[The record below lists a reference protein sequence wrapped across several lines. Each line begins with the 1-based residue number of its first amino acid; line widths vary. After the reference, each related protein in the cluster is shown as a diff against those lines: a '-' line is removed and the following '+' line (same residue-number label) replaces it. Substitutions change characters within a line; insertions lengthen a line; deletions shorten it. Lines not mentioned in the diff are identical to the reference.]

1 MEQSMLETLR
11 IRNFKAITDT
21 GLLRLTP
28 LTVLI
33 GNNGSGKSSVLEALE
48 TLQVCVDKG
57 LDAAMQMWRGIEH
70 VRNKSGAAEAEGP
83 GGEPR
88 PKGPIVIALTRRVQP
103 DGSPVAWRIH
113 AMTAWSE
120 RKLRHGAGQVKRSEL
135 FFGREAA
142 RVRYETSGR
151 GGDGGPLSW
160 QELAR
165 NGNDIRDEKQRVLD
179 TLRADM
185 SLLGMEILGLN
196 IEDWQFVSLSP
207 QTMGEPTPQTRS
219 SRRIGLAKDGA
230 NVAEFLQ
237 DIRNSDPAAFA
248 GIIET
253 LRTVLPYADDLQPAL
268 TSELE
273 RTVYLQL
280 AERNFK
286 VPGWLLSTGTLRIL
300 ALLALLRH
308 PNPPPLIAIEEIE
321 NGLDPRTV
329 HLLVE
334 EIHTAVEAGRT
345 QVIATT
351 HSPYLLDLLPLSA
364 IIFVERIGDEPRFS
378 RPAGSKEVRE
388 WAKNF
393 APGQLYTM
401 QRLHGEA
408 RS

>member
-1 MEQSMLETLR
+1 METLR
-11 IRNFKAITDT
+11 IRNFKAIGDS

-48 TLQVCVDKG
+48 TLQTCVEWG

-70 VRNKSGAAEAEGP
+70 IRNKSATAQVGAGSAGVP
-83 GGEPR
+83 
-88 PKGPIVIALTRRVQP
+88 
-103 DGSPVAWRIH
+103 GSPKPIEIELARRIEPQGSSLAWHIT
-113 AMTAWSE
+113 ASTAWNE
-120 RKLRHGAGQVKRSEL
+120 RRLPQLGGQLYTNEL
-135 FFGREAA
+135 FFERESASVDYEKLDREGHEGRLVWE
-142 RVRYETSGR
+142 
-151 GGDGGPLSW
+151 
-160 QELAR
+160 ELAR
-165 NGNDIRDEKQRVLD
+165 DGN
-179 TLRADM
+179 TLRDKGRETRTLSPDE
-185 SLLGMEILGLN
+185 SLLGLEMVSLG

-207 QTMGEPTPQTRS
+207 AAMGEPTPQTRS
-219 SRRIGLAKDGA
+219 SRRIGLSKDGA
-230 NVAEFLQ
+230 NVAEYLQ
-237 DIRNSDPAAFA
+237 DIRNTDPAAFA

-280 AERNFK
+280 AERDFK

-334 EIHTAVEAGRT
+334 EIRVAVESGRT

-364 IIFVERIGDEPRFS
+364 IIFVERIDGEPRFF
-378 RPAGSKEVRE
+378 RPADSKEVLE

-401 QRLHGEA
+401 QRLQREA